1 MVKGMRN
8 KQSKINVFFLVV
20 GDAVVLY
27 ISLYSALAIRN
38 LFQPDQLSIQ
48 SHLYPF
54 TIAFVFWIIVFG
66 ISGLYDLRATKNSVT
81 FIERLF
87 KAVVINAIIT
97 TFIFYLQPEFKLTP
111 KTNLVL
117 DLMISSL
124 FIFCWRYLYNILIST
139 RVASNVLFFGVSKEI
154 FDTIRFLEENLQFG
168 YKTAAIMLANHELI
182 PEGFPYPEFS
192 ASEKLETII
201 NNLHIDTIVIA
212 SEIKEN
218 KNLVR
223 MFFEVLPLG
232 ISIIEFPNFYEG
244 LTGKIPVSL
253 IQEVWFLENL
263 VDLKKSFYD
272 HLKRVNDIALA
283 VLFGIPALVLIPF
296 IAFGI
301 VFDKPGPV
309 FFRQKRIGKNGKII
323 ELVKFRSMVP
333 EAAAMD
339 AQWSKKDDKRIT
351 RFGKLLRKT
360 RLDELPQLWNII
372 KGDISFVGPRPE
384 QPDLVIPLKQT
395 IPFYDMRHLVQPGL
409 TGWAQINPPYY
420 YSSVDDTYVK
430 LQYDLYYIK
439 NRSFALDLNIIFKT
453 AMIIISQEGR

>member
-1 MVKGMRN
+1 MRN

-20 GDAVVLY
+20 GDTVVLY
-27 ISLYSALAIRN
+27 VSLYLALALRN
-38 LFQPDQLSIQ
+38 LFQPEQLSIQ
-48 SHLYPF
+48 VHLYPF
-54 TIAFVFWIIVFG
+54 TIAFAFWIAVFG
-66 ISGLYDLRATKNSVT
+66 VSGLYDLRTTKNSVT
-81 FIERLF
+81 FIERLG
-87 KAVVINAIIT
+87 KAVIINGIIAM
-97 TFIFYLQPEFKLTP
+97 FVFYVRPEFKLTP
-111 KTNLVL
+111 KTNLIL
-117 DLMISSL
+117 DILISS
-124 FIFCWRYLYNILIST
+124 FGIVGWRYFYNILIAS
-139 RVASNVLFFGVSKEI
+139 RVANHVLFFGVSKEI
-154 FDTIRFLEENLQFG
+154 IDTVRLVEENPQFG
-168 YKTAAIMLANHELI
+168 YTTVAVMLANHEPI
-182 PEGFPYPEFS
+182 PELFAYPVLG
-192 ASEKLETII
+192 ASEKLEIAI
-201 NNLHIDTIVIA
+201 RDFHIDTIVIA
-212 SEIKEN
+212 PQIKEN

-232 ISIIEFPNFYEG
+232 VSVVEFPNFYEG

-263 VDLKKSFYD
+263 IDLKKSFYD
-272 HLKRVNDIALA
+272 RMKRASDILFAA
-283 VLFGIPALVLIPF
+283 LFGIPALAVTPL

-301 VFDKPGPV
+301 KLDNPGPIL
-309 FFRQKRIGKNGKII
+309 FRQKRIGKNGNII
-323 ELVKFRSMVP
+323 ELVKFRTMIP

-339 AQWSKKDDKRIT
+339 AQWSEKNDSRIT

-384 QPDLVIPLKQT
+384 QIDITKMLKEK

-439 NRSFALDLNIIFKT
+439 NRSFALDLNIMFRT
-453 AMIIISQEGR
+453 AMIVASQEGR